1 MATCLTVE
9 SGHTLKGFEKM
20 FAFCIV
26 TPRRSYFL
34 LAKKENEMNEWVQK
48 ICESCGFAA
57 TNSISPD
64 SLKAQLDNVHTF
76 KHNSGSHDDLTNGG
90 EYNDAFSEAPFVA
103 SPRNNHSKSAENI
116 ARLNANTVATIPREG
131 SFFGLR
137 MPQVATS
144 PYETLGN
151 GYDDDYGAE
160 RRNND
165 HQVEYVDNTYGKVG
179 NFATSST
186 YSSRMA
192 PSEHTNDR
200 GGSDQTDYGDFNSYG
215 SLDVYTG
222 ETSNR
227 AALEDYADFNSPV
240 EIQLADLS
248 LPSSVDTRRVAAPA
262 AIVGEPSTANVYVPE
277 PEAANSTAYTT
288 NVRIIHLDQYSGAPN
303 K

>member
-76 KHNSGSHDDLTNGG
+76 KHNSGSHDDLTHGG

-116 ARLNANTVATIPREG
+116 ARLNVNTAATLSREG
-131 SFFGLR
+131 SFFGLK
-137 MPQVATS
+137 MPQASIS
-144 PYETLGN
+144 PYETIGN
-151 GYDDDYGAE
+151 GYDDDYSAE
-160 RRNND
+160 RSYNP
-165 HQVEYVDNTYGKVG
+165 HQAEYADNTYGKVG
-179 NFATSST
+179 NFSSSAH
-186 YSSRMA
+186 SSRL
-192 PSEHTNDR
+192 PPTEQNNDR
-200 GGSDQTDYGDFNSYG
+200 GFDHSDYGDFNSYG
-215 SLDVYTG
+215 SLDVYAG
-222 ETSNR
+222 ETSNQ
-227 AALEDYADFNSPV
+227 AALEDYADFASPV

-248 LPSSVDTRRVAAPA
+248 LSAPHDSRRGAHGMSAV
-262 AIVGEPSTANVYVPE
+262 IVGEPSTANVYVPE
-277 PEAANSTAYTT
+277 PESENASASL
-288 NVRIIHLDQYSGAPN
+288 NVSNVIN
-303 K
+303 